1 MELGLSGK
9 VALVSGGSRG
19 IGRAIALELAR
30 EGASVAIAARGA
42 EDLEKTAGELRA
54 LTGASGALALAADVT
69 TTTGVNR
76 FVDESLAR
84 FGRIDILV
92 CNTGGSRGSPSFD
105 APDGDWDAVFDLNL
119 RAAVRLVR
127 RVAPEMR
134 RARSGRIVN
143 VSSIF
148 GREWGGA
155 VSYNAAKAALIAFTK
170 SLARELVKDGILVN
184 SVAPGSVLHPGG
196 SWDRRQRDD
205 PLAIAGFVERELPL
219 GRFGAPEEIAAV
231 VAFLASSRASLVAG
245 ACINVDGGQSR
256 SII

>member
-1 MELGLSGK
+1 MDLGIVGR

-30 EGASVAIAARGA
+30 EGASVSIAARGEA
-42 EDLEKTAGELRA
+42 DLAHTLDELRTVAGETRVHA
-54 LTGASGALALAADVT
+54 VRSDLATVA
-69 TTTGVNR
+69 GCES
-76 FVDESLAR
+76 FVDETARR
-84 FGRIDILV
+84 FGRVDILV
-92 CNTGGSRGSPSFD
+92 CNTGGSRGDPTFT
-105 APDGDWDAVFDLNL
+105 APESDWDSVFDLNF

-127 RVAPEMR
+127 RAVPEMR
-134 RARSGRIVN
+134 RSGGGRIVN

-170 SLARELVKDGILVN
+170 SLARELVREGILVN

-196 SWDRRQRDD
+196 SWDRRQREN
-205 PLAIAGFVERELPL
+205 PQAIAEFVKRDLPL
-219 GRFGAPEEIAAV
+219 GRFGTPEEIAAV
-231 VAFLASSRASLVAG
+231 VAFLCSSRASLVAG

-256 SII
+256 SLF